1 MYVSDFDRNGSIEQ
15 IVTVYNGDKSYPM
28 ALRHDLVSQ
37 MPSLKKKYLKYE
49 DYKDATITDIFT
61 PEQLEKAVKLNAY
74 LFSSSLLIN
83 DGKGKF
89 QVVELPIEAQFSPMY
104 GICTGDFDGDG
115 NEDILMGG
123 NLYRVK
129 PEVGRYDASY
139 GVFLKGNGK
148 GQFES
153 IKPNVSGFFVD
164 GEVRDIKQITIGKSP
179 YVLVA
184 RNNDSPVLFKIN
196 RK

>member
-1 MYVSDFDRNGSIEQ
+1 MYVNDFDRNGSIEQ
-15 IVTVYNGDKSYPM
+15 VITAYSGDKSYPM
-28 ALRHDLVSQ
+28 SLRHDLVSQ

-49 DYKDATITDIFT
+49 DYKNAMVNDIFT
-61 PEQLEKAVKLNAY
+61 PEQLENAITLNAY
-74 LFSSSLLIN
+74 LFSTSLLIN
-83 DGKGKF
+83 DGKGQF
-89 QVVELPIEAQFSPMY
+89 QVVALPAEAQFSPMY
-104 GICTGDFDGDG
+104 GICTSDFDGDG
-115 NEDILMGG
+115 NQDILMGG

-129 PEVGRYDASY
+129 PEIGRYDASY

-153 IKPNVSGFFVD
+153 VMPSASGFFVD
-164 GEVRDIKQITIGKSP
+164 GEVRDIKKIVIGNSD

-184 RNNDSPVLFKIN
+184 RNNDTPVLFKVN